1 MSPGLDVA
9 PASGV
14 TVIPVKHLFQV
25 SDSQVLHT
33 LHKANMNIHSLDIS
47 RSKDRFLNLVLEFE
61 PVEGHTFPIT
71 ILIR

>member
-1 MSPGLDVA
+1 
-9 PASGV
+9 
-14 TVIPVKHLFQV
+14 V